1 MQVQSLSQEDPWR
14 RVWQPTPVF
23 LPGESHGQKC
33 LVGYS
38 PWAQSATN
46 EATGHT
52 CTQSMFIME
61 KKKFSYMRPLALCKI
76 PQGKIVNAS
85 A

>member
-1 MQVQSLSQEDPWR
+1 MDKKAWWATV
-14 RVWQPTPVF
+14 
-23 LPGESHGQKC
+23 HG
-33 LVGYS
+33 L
-38 PWAQSATN
+38 SATT